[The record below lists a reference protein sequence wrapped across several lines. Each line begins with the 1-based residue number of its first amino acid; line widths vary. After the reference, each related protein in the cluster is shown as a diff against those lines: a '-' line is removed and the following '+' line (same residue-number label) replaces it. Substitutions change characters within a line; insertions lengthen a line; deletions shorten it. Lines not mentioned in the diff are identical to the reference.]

1 MLIRATKSGTT
12 KDGSPRITHHLVE
25 NQRHG
30 SKVKQKTLLNLGRN
44 FAIAKTDWPLLCQRI
59 KELMG
64 NQPMSDLEPLA
75 PDVEAQSR
83 RIAAQL
89 LERQSEDT
97 TTADW
102 ETVDINSVRDHDGRT
117 IGLEH
122 AAVAALDQLGL
133 PALLTELG
141 LSRRQRGYALA
152 AIVGRMVQ
160 PGSERATAR
169 WLRTTSAT
177 GELLGFDGS
186 SINDMALHRAADAL
200 VAHKRRIEDHL
211 FRTVSTLFDLQP
223 TIALYDL
230 TNTFFE
236 GQALKQ
242 PKARRGH
249 SKERRYDAPLLTL
262 GVVVDGSG
270 FVRRST
276 VQAGNVREDQTLQ
289 AVLTSLAAPP
299 GSCLVMD
306 RGIATKRNLAWLRH
320 QGYQYIVVSNE
331 RNRHITA
338 SDNPPITTVTTTA
351 QKELKLERHVIERHE
366 EEDKTQTYKEVL
378 LGCHSV
384 DRGIKENTI
393 LALFQTRFEQELDK
407 LHTNLARP
415 KTRKTLNAIQR
426 NVGRLQEKNATIAQY
441 YDITVTPDKK
451 GVNATAVSWTKKKID
466 GSMQSHPG
474 VYVLRSN
481 ILDWD
486 SATMWRTYI
495 MLTDVEA
502 VFRSLKSER
511 GLCPIDHQTE
521 RRSEGHLFISVL
533 AYQAVQYLRTN
544 LKNNGCTDSWQ
555 SLLHCLCHL
564 QRTTISF
571 DGPDNT
577 TIHVRKTAT
586 PDEIQTKIYQDMG
599 ISPPPRNERKSV
611 I

>member
-1 MLIRATKSGTT
+1 MFIRATKIGTT
-12 KDGSPRITHHLVE
+12 KNGSHRITHRLVE

-30 SKVKQKTLLNLGRN
+30 QKVKQKTLLNLGRHC
-44 FAIAKTDWPLLCQRI
+44 AIAKTDWPLLCQRI

-64 NQPMSDLEPLA
+64 HQPMFDFEPVA
-75 PDVEAQSR
+75 TDIEVHAR
-83 RIAAQL
+83 RIATQL
-89 LERQSEDT
+89 LERQSEDI

-102 ETVDINSVRDHDGRT
+102 DTVDINSVRDHNGRT
-117 IGLEH
+117 IGLEY

-141 LSRRQRGYALA
+141 LSHRQRGCALA
-152 AIVGRMVQ
+152 SIVGRMAQ

-223 TIALYDL
+223 TIALFDL

-306 RGIATKRNLAWLRH
+306 RGLST
-320 QGYQYIVVSNE
+320 
-331 RNRHITA
+331 
-338 SDNPPITTVTTTA
+338 
-351 QKELKLERHVIERHE
+351 
-366 EEDKTQTYKEVL
+366 
-378 LGCHSV
+378 
-384 DRGIKENTI
+384 
-393 LALFQTRFEQELDK
+393 F
-407 LHTNLARP
+407 HT
-415 KTRKTLNAIQR
+415 
-426 NVGRLQEKNATIAQY
+426 
-441 YDITVTPDKK
+441 
-451 GVNATAVSWTKKKID
+451 
-466 GSMQSHPG
+466 
-474 VYVLRSN
+474 
-481 ILDWD
+481 
-486 SATMWRTYI
+486 
-495 MLTDVEA
+495 
-502 VFRSLKSER
+502 
-511 GLCPIDHQTE
+511 
-521 RRSEGHLFISVL
+521 
-533 AYQAVQYLRTN
+533 
-544 LKNNGCTDSWQ
+544 
-555 SLLHCLCHL
+555 
-564 QRTTISF
+564 
-571 DGPDNT
+571 
-577 TIHVRKTAT
+577 
-586 PDEIQTKIYQDMG
+586 
-599 ISPPPRNERKSV
+599 
-611 I
+611 